1 MVNNRRSGSRLRQ
14 PTRFSSD
21 VVDENF
27 DQEAVVDNAPS
38 KQGTQAHMVAV
49 VEQTPQFRAAQSSN
63 NMRQRGEL
71 LCSSKFKSD
80 ENEEMASCSSDKKRF
95 SSVKRKLEY
104 NSPLKDSQLLLHN
117 LQRGPSLEVHLPAP
131 RLVVVG
137 EKSVSVVPNVLE
149 PTTMKMETDYEN
161 IKDDLRQQ
169 PSESEPLLF
178 GQKRLFQNRSN
189 NLLQQFEEKCTTSV
203 PV

>member
-27 DQEAVVDNAPS
+27 DQEIAVDNAPS
-38 KQGTQAHMVAV
+38 KQETQAHMVAV
-49 VEQTPQFRAAQSSN
+49 VEQTPQFRASQSSN
-63 NMRQRGEL
+63 NMRRRGEL

-117 LQRGPSLEVHLPAP
+117 L
-131 RLVVVG
+131 
-137 EKSVSVVPNVLE
+137 
-149 PTTMKMETDYEN
+149 
-161 IKDDLRQQ
+161 
-169 PSESEPLLF
+169 
-178 GQKRLFQNRSN
+178 
-189 NLLQQFEEKCTTSV
+189 
-203 PV
+203 